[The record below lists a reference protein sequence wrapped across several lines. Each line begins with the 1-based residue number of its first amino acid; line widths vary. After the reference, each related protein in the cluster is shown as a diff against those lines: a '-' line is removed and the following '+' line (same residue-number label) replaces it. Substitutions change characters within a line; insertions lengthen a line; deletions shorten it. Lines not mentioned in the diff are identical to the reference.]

1 MKKMLLGLSFV
12 FIIGLALPCNV
23 SMPVENAVTADYHP
37 QSFWYY
43 PWGKSV
49 THKGVDIFAKEGT
62 NVHPASGGLV
72 VYSGSLSMGG
82 EVILILSSKWR
93 LYYYAHLSERNTSS
107 WHWVNKTDLIGRVGS
122 TGNAIGKPPH
132 LHFSI
137 ITLIPYPW
145 RIDNSHQGWKKMFF
159 LNPISYFN

>member
-1 MKKMLLGLSFV
+1 MKKILLGLSV
-12 FIIGLALPCNV
+12 VLIVGLALPCEVNI
-23 SMPVENAVTADYHP
+23 PVENAVAADYHP
-37 QSFWYY
+37 ESFWYY

-49 THKGVDIFAKEGT
+49 THKGVDIFANEGT
-62 NVHPASGGLV
+62 NVHPATSGLV
-72 VYSGSLSMGG
+72 VYSGSLGMGG
-82 EVILILSSKWR
+82 EGVLILGSKWR
-93 LYYYAHLSERNTSS
+93 LYYYAHLSERHTNSL
-107 WHWVNKTDLIGRVGS
+107 HWVNKTDLIGHVGS

-132 LHFSI
+132 LHFSM